1 MYVFQT
7 ESAGFFFMFL
17 LVILGLSFFV
27 MKKWVGWLFRLNR
40 LFETLEAQQK
50 ATEQLAI
57 ELGRVSS
64 NLDALRSLSEQSTQS
79 LKKLADLA
87 DTRSFL
93 PKEER

>member
-87 DTRSFL
+87 DARSFL

>member
-40 LFETLEAQQK
+40 VFERLEAQQK

-87 DTRSFL
+87 DARSFL